1 MASVRF
7 VGSGDAFGSGGRLQT
22 CILVEH
28 REWRCLIDCGAT
40 SLVGLKAAEI
50 DPASI
55 DTIVISHLHGDHF
68 GGLPF
73 LLLDAQFNS
82 KRSTTLQIVGH
93 ADLEARLRET
103 MDMLYPGSQSA
114 FDSVDVEFV
123 VVGPESAIALGAASV
138 EVVEV
143 VHFAG
148 SPSFG
153 VRVTTPSGAIV
164 AYSGDTE
171 WTDTL
176 VDLADGA
183 DLFIVECNF
192 YDQPVTWHMDYATLS
207 ANLHR
212 LSAGRVIA
220 THMGPAVLA
229 RAADLEIDTAH
240 DGLVIEL

>member
-1 MASVRF
+1 MTSVRF

-22 CILVEH
+22 CILVEEG
-28 REWRCLIDCGAT
+28 EWRCLVDCGAS
-40 SLVGLKAAEI
+40 SLIGLKAAEI

-55 DTIVISHLHGDHF
+55 GTIVVSHLHGDHF

-82 KRSTTLQIVGH
+82 TRSTPLRIVGH
-93 ADLEARLRET
+93 ADLEGRLHEA
-103 MDMLYPGSQSA
+103 MDVLYPGSRLA
-114 FDSVDVEFV
+114 FDKVDIEFLVVAPGSPVVLDSASVDV
-123 VVGPESAIALGAASV
+123 V
-138 EVVEV
+138 EVA
-143 VHFAG
+143 HFAG
-148 SPSFG
+148 SPPFG
-153 VRVTTPSGAIV
+153 VRVTTPDGTVI

-192 YDQPVTWHMDYATLS
+192 FDRHVSWHMDYATLS
-207 ANLHR
+207 ANLPR
-212 LSAGRVIA
+212 LHARRTIA
-220 THMGPAVLA
+220 THMGPEVLA
-229 RAADLEIDTAH
+229 RTDDLQIEAAH

>member
-1 MASVRF
+1 M
-7 VGSGDAFGSGGRLQT
+7 GSGDAFGSGGRLQT
-22 CILVEH
+22 CILVEDDA
-28 REWRCLIDCGAT
+28 WRCLVDCGAS
-40 SLVGLKAAEI
+40 SLIGLKAAGI

-73 LLLDAQFNS
+73 LLLDAQFES
-82 KRSTTLQIVGH
+82 KRSTPLRIVGH
-93 ADLEARLRET
+93 ADLEARLRQA
-103 MDMLYPGSQSA
+103 MDVLYPRSQLA
-114 FDSVDVEFV
+114 FDKVDVEI
-123 VVGPESAIALGAASV
+123 IAVDPASPVTLGSGSV

-148 SPSFG
+148 SPPFG
-153 VRVTTPSGAIV
+153 VRVTTPSGAVI

-192 YDQPVTWHMDYATLS
+192 YDRRITWHMDYATLS

-220 THMGPAVLA
+220 THMGPDVLA
-229 RAADLEIDTAH
+229 RLADLEIDAAH